1 MMFSQSTD
9 IIHTFTSGSETKQAD
24 YLKRENSNFV
34 YSLPLLRHNLNNFA
48 EEEYLLEHIL
58 PPALTELYWDG
69 VVYIHDKQLSP
80 YCLSVGC
87 KDIAANGIPTLAKN
101 MMSSQP
107 TKKLETLLR
116 HFSNLVVL
124 MSQQV
129 SGAVM
134 LSQMTTVSASYLYYE
149 ETVRG
154 HSFTAAE
161 LEQLFQSLI
170 WEMNMPLRGGSQ
182 SAFTN
187 ITLEFG
193 KPSDE
198 IKDDCVVIGGSPLD
212 MRYKEIPSAYFDR
225 INEAVIAVM
234 KQGTGNGIPFTFPL
248 LTVPIDDYF
257 DYSNPLFLEL
267 LDGMYQWGGVYFE
280 NFRSKPFESEHYRR
294 LNPYIKPR
302 DPEVS
307 RSLCCRLQIDL
318 TILSRLGSGIFGS
331 STGSTGAV
339 QVLNLNMNR
348 VLMEY
353 GGHEDTLLAKIKELL
368 NIMQEGHM
376 AKRKWIEQN
385 KELYPTFFALNRDLS
400 NYFNVFAVTGMH
412 EGLINIGYEG
422 GMNNEAGKQ
431 LAHRIMQFMT
441 ETINEFI
448 VRDQVACGIEYA
460 PGENAAIK
468 LARHDVKWAKNHD
481 RSIFVQGT
489 GDNVYL
495 TSGCMLPFSEDDFLR
510 QVENSAEFQ
519 AYATSGSILHH
530 FLETKLAPERLAD
543 YLKKIFEKPIQYIT
557 LTPTLTSC
565 LTCSQQIVAEDGK
578 NIHSCPVCGSDDIA
592 TFSRVIGYV
601 KMIARKKLEVDEQGY
616 YTGEYNFWSN
626 ARRFDWNTRK
636 RMKEDAVDRV
646 STAAAVSAADS

>member
-1 MMFSQSTD
+1 MFRNSKD
-9 IIHTFTSGSETKQAD
+9 IIDTFTSTSETKQAD

-34 YSLPLLRHNLNNFA
+34 YSLPLLRHNLTNFS
-48 EEEYLLEHIL
+48 EEQYLLQHVL
-58 PPALTELYWDG
+58 PDRLTELYQDG
-69 VVYIHDKQLSP
+69 VIYIHDKQLSP

-87 KDIAANGIPTLAKN
+87 KDIATNGIPTLAKN
-101 MMSSQP
+101 MIESRP
-107 TKKLETLLR
+107 TRKLDTLLR
-116 HFSNLVVL
+116 HFSNIIVL

-134 LSQMTTVSASYLYYE
+134 LSQMTTISASYLYAE
-149 ETVRG
+149 ETIYGRQF
-154 HSFTAAE
+154 SE
-161 LEQLFQSLI
+161 EDLKQLFQSLI

-182 SAFTN
+182 SSFTN

-193 KPSDE
+193 KPSEE
-198 IKDDCVVIGGSPLD
+198 IKDDLVIIGGTPLD
-212 MRYKEIPSAYFDR
+212 IRYKDIPTDYFDR
-225 INEAVIAVM
+225 INHAIIEVM
-234 KQGTGNGIPFTFPL
+234 KEGTGTGIPFTFPL
-248 LTVPIDDYF
+248 ITVPIDDVF
-257 DYSNPLFLEL
+257 DYKNRLFLEL
-267 LDGMYQWGGVYFE
+267 LDGMYRWGGVYFE
-280 NFRSKPFESEHYRR
+280 NFRTSPFVNEHYTK
-294 LNPYIKPR
+294 LNPYMKPR

-318 TILSRLGSGIFGS
+318 SVLSRVGSGIFGS

-348 VLMEY
+348 MLLEY
-353 GGHEDTLLAKIKELL
+353 GHDEPLLFAKIEEVL

-376 AKRKWIEQN
+376 AKRRWIERN

-400 NYFNVFAVTGMH
+400 NYFNVFGIMGMH
-412 EGLINIGYEG
+412 EGLINSGYAG
-422 GMNNEAGKQ
+422 GMNNKSGKQ
-431 LAHRIMQFMT
+431 LAHQIMQFMT
-441 ETINEFI
+441 EKINDFI

-468 LARHDVKWAKNHD
+468 LARHDVKWAKKHNRD
-481 RSIFVQGT
+481 IYVQGT
-489 GDNVYL
+489 NENVYL

-519 AYATSGSILHH
+519 SYATSGSILHH
-530 FLETKLAPERLAD
+530 FLESKLPPENLAN

-565 LTCSQQIVAEDGK
+565 LDCGQQIVAEDGK
-578 NIHSCPVCGSDDIA
+578 NIIICPVCSSDDIA

-601 KMIARKKLEVDEQGY
+601 KMIARKKLNVDQEGY
-616 YTGEYNFWSN
+616 YKGEYNFWSN

-636 RMKEDAVDRV
+636 RVKEELLSKVLE
-646 STAAAVSAADS
+646 

>member
-1 MMFSQSTD
+1 MFRHAQD
-9 IIHTFTSGSETKQAD
+9 IIDTFTSVSETKQAD

-34 YSLPLLRHNLNNFA
+34 YSLPLLRHNLTNFA
-48 EEEYLLEHIL
+48 EEDFLLHRIL
-58 PPALTELYWDG
+58 PSELTKLYRDG

-80 YCLSVGC
+80 YCVSVSC

-101 MMSSQP
+101 MMSSKP
-107 TKKLETLLR
+107 TRKFDTLLR
-116 HFSNLVVL
+116 HFSNVVVL

-134 LSQMTTVSASYLYYE
+134 LSQMTTISASYLYAE
-149 ETVRG
+149 ETIHGRRY
-154 HSFTAAE
+154 SE
-161 LEQLFQSLI
+161 DDLKQLFQSLI

-198 IKDDCVVIGGSPLD
+198 IKDDAIIIGGAPLNI
-212 MRYKEIPSAYFDR
+212 RYRDIPSDYFDR
-225 INEAVIAVM
+225 INRAIIEVM
-234 KQGTGNGIPFTFPL
+234 KMGTGTGIPFTFPL
-248 LTVPIDDYF
+248 ITVPIDDAF
-257 DYSNPLFLEL
+257 DYDNRLFLEM
-267 LDGMYQWGGVYFE
+267 LDGMYRWGGVYFE
-280 NFRSKPFESEHYRR
+280 NFRTSPFLDERYRN
-294 LNPYIKPR
+294 LNPYLKPR

-318 TILSRLGSGIFGS
+318 TVLSRVGSGIFGS
-331 STGSTGAV
+331 SAGSTGAV
-339 QVLNLNMNR
+339 QVLNLNLNR

-353 GGHEDTLLAKIKELL
+353 GYDETLLFAKIEELL
-368 NIMQEGHM
+368 SIMQQGHM
-376 AKRKWIEQN
+376 AKRRWIERN

-400 NYFNVFAVTGMH
+400 NYFNVFGIAGMH
-412 EGLINIGYEG
+412 EGLINSGYAG
-422 GMNNEAGKQ
+422 GMNDEAGKR

-441 ETINEFI
+441 EKINAFI

-468 LARHDVKWAKNHD
+468 LARHDEKWAQRHN
-481 RSIFVQGT
+481 REIYVQGT
-489 GDNVYL
+489 GENVYL
-495 TSGCMLPFSEDDFLR
+495 TSGCMLPFSEDDFVR

-530 FLETKLAPERLAD
+530 FLESKLPPRRLAD

-565 LTCSQQIVAEDGK
+565 LTCNRQIIAEDGK
-578 NIHSCPVCGSDDIA
+578 NVANCPVCGSDDIA

-601 KMIARKKLEVDEQGY
+601 KMIARQKLQVDREGY
-616 YTGEYNFWSN
+616 YTGEFNFWSQ

-636 RMKEDAVDRV
+636 RLKEEAL
-646 STAAAVSAADS
+646 SLQS

>member
-1 MMFSQSTD
+1 MFRNSED
-9 IIHTFTSGSETKQAD
+9 IIVTFTSSSETKQAD

-34 YSLPLLRHNLNNFA
+34 YSLPLLRHNLTNFA
-48 EEEYLLEHIL
+48 EEEYFLRTVL
-58 PPALTELYWDG
+58 PAKLTELYQDG
-69 VVYIHDKQLSP
+69 VIYIHDKQLSP
-80 YCLSVGC
+80 YCLSVAC
-87 KDIAANGIPTLAKN
+87 KDIATNGIPTLAKN
-101 MMSSQP
+101 MIASSP
-107 TKKLETLLR
+107 TRKLDTLLR
-116 HFSNLVVL
+116 HFSNIIVL

-134 LSQMTTVSASYLYYE
+134 LSQMTTVSASYLYVE
-149 ETVRG
+149 ESIHGRQF
-154 HSFTAAE
+154 SE
-161 LEQLFQSLI
+161 DDLKQLFQSLV

-198 IKDDCVVIGGSPLD
+198 IKDDFVVIGGKPID
-212 MRYKEIPSAYFDR
+212 IRYRDIPADYFDR
-225 INEAVIAVM
+225 INHAVIEVM
-234 KQGTGNGIPFTFPL
+234 KEGTGTGIPFTFPL
-248 LTVPIDDYF
+248 ITVPIDDAF
-257 DYSNPLFLEL
+257 DYENPLFLEM
-267 LDGMYQWGGVYFE
+267 LDGMYRWGGVYFE
-280 NFRSKPFESEHYRR
+280 NFRTAPFINEHYTK
-294 LNPYIKPR
+294 LNPYMKPR

-318 TILSRLGSGIFGS
+318 TVLSRVGSGIFGS

-339 QVLNLNMNR
+339 QVLNLNLNR
-348 VLMEY
+348 VFLEY
-353 GGHEDTLLAKIKELL
+353 GHDEQLLYNKIEELL

-376 AKRKWIEQN
+376 AKRKWIERN

-400 NYFNVFAVTGMH
+400 NYFNVFGVAGMH
-412 EGLINIGYEG
+412 EGLINSGYTG

-441 ETINEFI
+441 EKINDFI

-468 LARHDVKWAKNHD
+468 LARHDVKWGKLHNRD
-481 RSIFVQGT
+481 VYVQGT
-489 GDNVYL
+489 GEDVYL
-495 TSGCMLPFSEDDFLR
+495 TSGCMLPFSEDDFLQ

-530 FLETKLAPERLAD
+530 FLESKLPPERLAD
-543 YLKKIFEKPIQYIT
+543 YLKKILEKPIQYIT

-565 LTCSQQIVAEDGK
+565 LDCGQQIVAEDGK
-578 NIHSCPVCGSDDIA
+578 NIVTCPVCSSDDIA

-601 KMIARKKLEVDEQGY
+601 KMIARKKLQVDQEGY
-616 YTGEYNFWSN
+616 YKGEYNFWSN

-636 RMKEDAVDRV
+636 RVKEEALGNV
-646 STAAAVSAADS
+646 SIKN